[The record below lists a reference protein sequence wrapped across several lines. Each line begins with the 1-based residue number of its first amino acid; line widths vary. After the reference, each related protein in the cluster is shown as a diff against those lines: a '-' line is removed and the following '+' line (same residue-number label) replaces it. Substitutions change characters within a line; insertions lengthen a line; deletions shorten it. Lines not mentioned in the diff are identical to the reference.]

1 MTVLAPTLERYFTE
15 RLVAQKG
22 ASAHTIAAYAD
33 TFRLLLA
40 FAQERTGK
48 APSVLDFSD
57 LDAPLIGAFL
67 DHLEH
72 SRNNSVRARNARL
85 AAVHSFFRFS
95 ALWHPEHAGLI
106 SRALAIPT
114 KRSVRTD
121 VCFLETKEVAAILA
135 APDRDR
141 WVGRRDHALLLLA
154 VQTGLRVSE
163 VTGLC
168 CGDVE
173 LGRGAHVRCEGKG
186 RKQRCTPLLPQ
197 TVAVLRAWLAERQ
210 GNPED
215 PLFPTTTGRRL
226 SRDAVAL
233 GLSKYA
239 TAAQQRCPSL
249 KRKSVSPHVLRHSC
263 AMALHREGV
272 SEPVIALWLGHE
284 PVETAYLLLRLRAK
298 VLVKAVWVCGRR
310 RSHTARLARNAA
322 LLAGPM
328 GLAGGDVRAA
338 VDLVHELPVHRS
350 GSFEGIGELTEV
362 CL

>member
-15 RLVAQKG
+15 RLISQKG
-22 ASAHTIAAYAD
+22 ASAHTVAAYAD

-72 SRNNSVRARNARL
+72 SRHNSVRTRNARL

-186 RKQRCTPLLPQ
+186 RKRRCTPLLPQ
-197 TVAVLRAWLAERQ
+197 TVAVLRAWLAERL
-210 GNPED
+210 GSPED

-233 GLSKYA
+233 ALGKYA

-249 KRKSVSPHVLRHSC
+249 KRKSVTPHVLRHSC

-284 PVETAYLLLRLRAK
+284 SVETVQIYVHADLGIKERA
-298 VLVKAVWVCGRR
+298 
-310 RSHTARLARNAA
+310 LARTTPPRTKPGRYKAQDP
-322 LLAGPM
+322 LLAFLQ
-328 GLAGGDVRAA
+328 GL
-338 VDLVHELPVHRS
+338 
-350 GSFEGIGELTEV
+350 
-362 CL
+362 

>member
-72 SRNNSVRARNARL
+72 SRHNSVRTRNARL

-233 GLSKYA
+233 ALSKYA

-284 PVETAYLLLRLRAK
+284 SVETVQIYVHADLGIKERA
-298 VLVKAVWVCGRR
+298 
-310 RSHTARLARNAA
+310 LARTTPPRTKPGRYKARDP
-322 LLAGPM
+322 LLAFLQ
-328 GLAGGDVRAA
+328 GL
-338 VDLVHELPVHRS
+338 
-350 GSFEGIGELTEV
+350 
-362 CL
+362 